1 MRAMANRKATRT
13 DTTPAGK
20 LDEARLH
27 DVIGYQVAQ
36 ASIATLGVFHRLVG
50 GPLELRPVE
59 YTILV
64 LIKENPGGTA
74 ARLARALAVT
84 APNITMWLERLEGR
98 GLVRREASATDRRT
112 QHVHVTEKGRRTAD
126 EATQRLLDGERQAFA
141 HLSIGE
147 RTLLVELLHKV
158 ASQRANPG

>member
-1 MRAMANRKATRT
+1 MANRKASRS
-13 DTTPAGK
+13 DTTPAGN

-59 YTILV
+59 FTILV

-84 APNITMWLERLEGR
+84 APNITMWLEKLERR

-112 QHVHVTEKGRRTAD
+112 QHLNVTDKGRSIAED
-126 EATQRLLDGERQAFA
+126 ATQRLLDGERQAFA
-141 HLSIGE
+141 HLSLGE

-158 ASQRANPG
+158 AGARV